1 MRKLII
7 GLLLIT
13 ILSSYELDEG
23 ILNEVKPYLIEDSHS
38 VKKALDKIFKE
49 NDFRIIQNDASLQA
63 AGFTAFGERHTS
75 GMRVLMHKKL
85 PNYVIKTYLD
95 EHLDK
100 FDWMYCV
107 YRVKGRNAIQQ
118 VIEARKCEKL
128 FETPKKWIY
137 KIESPHKPPSSLNEQ
152 HFLLVAEFIEVLPRE
167 KNRDKWKTKPN
178 RDTLWHLY
186 HIIQD
191 TGAQDCNFVD
201 NIPYCKDGKIAFIDT
216 ETTHRW
222 PINFN
227 KLDHYLSPSMLTYW
241 YQLIE
246 TGGAK

>member
-7 GLLLIT
+7 GLLFIT

-23 ILNEVKPYLIEDSHS
+23 ILNEVRPFLIEENHP

-49 NDFRIIQNDASLQA
+49 NDFRIIQNDASLYA
-63 AGFTAFGERHTS
+63 AGFSSFGERHTS

-107 YRVKGRNAIQQ
+107 YRVKGRNAIQE
-118 VIEARKCEKL
+118 VIDSRNCEKY
-128 FETPKKWIY
+128 FTTPKKWIY
-137 KIESPHKPPSSLNEQ
+137 KIESSHKPPLYLNEQ
-152 HFLLVAEFIEVLPRE
+152 HFLLVAEFIDILPRE

-178 RDTLWHLY
+178 RETLWHLY

-201 NIPYCKDGKIAFIDT
+201 NIPYCKEGKIAFIDT

-222 PINFN
+222 PINFH
-227 KLDHYLSPSMLTYW
+227 KLDHYLSPSLLTYW
-241 YQLIE
+241 HQLIE